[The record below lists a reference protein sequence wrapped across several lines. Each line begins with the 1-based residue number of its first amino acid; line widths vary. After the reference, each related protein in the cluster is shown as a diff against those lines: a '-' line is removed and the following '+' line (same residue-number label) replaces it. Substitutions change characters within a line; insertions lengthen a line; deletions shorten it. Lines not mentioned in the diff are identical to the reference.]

1 MKILIVSKQRLF
13 AEVVARALQADAPD
27 IEARV
32 VTTLDDACTHTS
44 GGDPTDVVLVDDE
57 LLAEAELD
65 LVRPLFNGIRTILIA
80 TSDTPV
86 ALAAARR
93 LGCSQ
98 VIGRAAR
105 LADVRAALR
114 STSTAMAVIGMK
126 SSLDRTSQRGS
137 DPAFGLTARE
147 MQVLRLLTLGA
158 DNAGIAR
165 TLVISQNTVR
175 THVQNIFT
183 KLGVSSRLA
192 AATLAIHSGTIPP
205 EPATIEESIALAGL
219 VTQDEGLEEAELQ
232 QDLEHRHR

>member
-1 MKILIVSKQRLF
+1 MKILIVSRQRLF

-32 VTTLDDACTHTS
+32 VTTLDDACEQTS
-44 GGDPTDVVLVDDE
+44 GELTDVVLVDDE
-57 LLAEAELD
+57 LLAGAELGH
-65 LVRPLFNGIRTILIA
+65 VETLFNGVRTVLVS

-98 VIGRAAR
+98 VIGRGAR

-114 STSTAMAVIGMK
+114 STSTGMGMIGMTA
-126 SSLDRTSQRGS
+126 SPGGVSHRGS
-137 DPAFGLTARE
+137 GPAFGLTPRE
-147 MQVLRLLTLGA
+147 MQVLRMLTLGA

-165 TLVISQNTVR
+165 TLAISQNTVR

-205 EPATIEESIALAGL
+205 EPATIEESIGLAR
-219 VTQDEGLEEAELQ
+219 VVAQDEGLEQAQPQ
-232 QDLEHRHR
+232 QDVEHRDR